1 VRRIRLFCS
10 GGLCPPTA
18 RTEPRCSRA
27 TEKTDGWQQRNA
39 YNDRMSTT
47 AEKVVTAGMGLSPS
61 LRAFV
66 AEKLI
71 ESLDTPSSPPLS
83 AKWRKEI
90 RRRCA
95 EMDRSEVKL
104 RDADAVFAKAYAALP

>member
-1 VRRIRLFCS
+1 MNI
-10 GGLCPPTA
+10 
-18 RTEPRCSRA
+18 
-27 TEKTDGWQQRNA
+27 
-39 YNDRMSTT
+39 T
-47 AEKVVTAGMGLSPS
+47 AEKVVSEALDLPPV

-71 ESLDTPSSPPLS
+71 ESLDLPEAPQLS

-95 EMDRSEVKL
+95 QVDRGAIKL
-104 RDADAVFAKAYAALP
+104 RDAEAVFAKAYASLA